1 MQQQQQQQQ
10 QQQDQQQVKMVLVVA
25 VALIDQQQRVL
36 LAQRPQG
43 KAMAGLWE
51 FPGGKVGPV
60 IIPVQQQIQYKVA
73 TAADAAGTVAVESEG
88 LCCCC

>member
-1 MQQQQQQQQ
+1 
-10 QQQDQQQVKMVLVVA
+10 
-25 VALIDQQQRVL
+25 
-36 LAQRPQG
+36 
-43 KAMAGLWE
+43 MAGLWE

-73 TAADAAGTVAVESEG
+73 TAADAAGTVAVESKG